1 MLINNGSLL
10 SSVLNAFQDHLC
22 IMDIQ
27 GNILFVNNAWID
39 FERRNSNSDL
49 TDWLSVNY
57 LDVCDK
63 SVGDGSEFAKKA
75 GRGIRTVINQKA
87 HSFKIEY
94 PCHSPET
101 QRWFLLSC
109 TAFEFENT
117 KHLLVKHSNAT
128 QKIKAQINS
137 HTDALTLVGNR
148 RALDEFLDHEWRRC
162 IRLRQ
167 PISALMIDIDDFKEF
182 NDINGHLQGDECL
195 KKISQALKIL
205 VHRPSDILCRYGGE
219 EFIYILGNTNLHIA
233 LELSDKIHNSIED
246 LQIVQNQEQPDKY
259 VTVSIGVCSICPTSS
274 DEKEILI
281 KKADHY
287 LYRAKSGGKNTTRSH
302 D

>member
-1 MLINNGSLL
+1 MLIDDGSLV
-10 SSVLNAFQDHLC
+10 SSVLNAFQDHIC

-27 GNILFVNNAWID
+27 GNILFVNNAWVD
-39 FERRNSNSDL
+39 FERNNSSNDL

-63 SVGDGSEFAKKA
+63 SIGDGSQFAEKAGHGIRAVINKKA
-75 GRGIRTVINQKA
+75 PF
-87 HSFKIEY
+87 FKIEY
-94 PCHSPET
+94 PCHSPNM
-101 QRWFLLSC
+101 QRWFVLFC
-109 TAFEFENT
+109 TAFEFENSR
-117 KHLLVKHSNAT
+117 LILVKHSNVT

-162 IRLRQ
+162 SRLRQ
-167 PISALMIDIDDFKEF
+167 PISALMIDIDDFKQF
-182 NDINGHLQGDECL
+182 NDINGHLKGDDCL
-195 KKISQALKIL
+195 KKISQALKNL
-205 VHRPSDILCRYGGE
+205 VHRPSDIFCRYGGE

-233 LELSDKIHNSIED
+233 LELSDKIHSSIED
-246 LQIVQNQEQPDKY
+246 LHIIQNQELPDKY

-274 DEKEILI
+274 EEKEILL
-281 KKADHY
+281 KKADHC
-287 LYRAKSGGKNTTRSH
+287 LYQAKSGGKNTTRSS